1 MKEDKNKDD
10 VFETTSDVP
19 EVIEDIDIPGVE
31 EPEEGK
37 KEEGKKDDEKK
48 KDLDVIATE
57 FAIAVYGFAAHVRSL
72 GHVAL
77 SEMMFKEVM
86 NVNLA
91 ANMASDSIGKERFIR
106 CLEEGFNSSGR
117 VIEYL
122 KFSTLVGVTA
132 EESGRLYDEADKI
145 HRIFAASLRTAT
157 GNKKQSPQVQQLQQA
172 LAARTVV

>member
-1 MKEDKNKDD
+1 MKEDKNNKDD
-10 VFETTSDVP
+10 VFETTSDMP
-19 EVIEDIDIPGVE
+19 EVVEDIEIPGAE
-31 EPEEGK
+31 ET
-37 KEEGKKDDEKK
+37 EEGKKDEEKR

-72 GHVAL
+72 GHVSL

-106 CLEEGFNSSGR
+106 CLEDGFYSSGK

-122 KFSTLVGVTA
+122 KFSTLAGVTA

-172 LAARTVV
+172 LAAKTVV